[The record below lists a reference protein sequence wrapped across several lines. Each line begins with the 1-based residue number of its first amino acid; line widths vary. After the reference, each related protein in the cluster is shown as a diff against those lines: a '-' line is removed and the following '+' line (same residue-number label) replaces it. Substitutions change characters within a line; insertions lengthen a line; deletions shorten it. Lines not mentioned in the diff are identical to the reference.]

1 MNSIRAAGPF
11 GGPCSSNRIQM
22 LRFGAVSNSKSS
34 NGQKIARKARN
45 LTIFG
50 PNRSRR
56 RELKFE
62 KFSNERANEQTN
74 KLYKT
79 NWHFRFVFGSFSAG
93 SPKPRPELSFW
104 IIIVMMM
111 MIIIIIIIFKKLF
124 RRLHRGTQSGF
135 LRFGCLHLV
144 ELLSSSGQEM
154 LMANLFFDINK
165 LAL

>member
-34 NGQKIARKARN
+34 NGRKIARMARN

-62 KFSNERANEQTN
+62 KFSNKRANGQTN
-74 KLYKT
+74 DLYK
-79 NWHFRFVFGSFSAG
+79 NFSKVFRN
-93 SPKPRPELSFW
+93 
-104 IIIVMMM
+104 
-111 MIIIIIIIFKKLF
+111 F
-124 RRLHRGTQSGF
+124 RRDPRSLD
-135 LRFGCLHLV
+135 LNYRFGLANFEISEKIRVSGKWDVSAPGSGTPSNRAQAAPPLV
-144 ELLSSSGQEM
+144 S
-154 LMANLFFDINK
+154 AP
-165 LAL
+165 